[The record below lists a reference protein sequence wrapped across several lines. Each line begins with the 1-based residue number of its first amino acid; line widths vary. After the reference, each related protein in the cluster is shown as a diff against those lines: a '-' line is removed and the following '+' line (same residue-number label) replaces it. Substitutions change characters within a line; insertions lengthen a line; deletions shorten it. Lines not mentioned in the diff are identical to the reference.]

1 MKMIIGNEWIDSDK
15 RFDVINPYTREM
27 VDTVPVVS
35 PMLLEKALQQS
46 YEYQCDLT
54 GLERASILSGTAA
67 TLEIQRDTIARL
79 ITSESGLCIKH
90 ALYEIDRAINCL
102 QFSVLQAAKIDDIDV
117 TADFVSNPNTF
128 DPRLAVITEPW
139 DLAVGITPFNHPLNM
154 VVHKVAPAIAAG
166 TPIVVKPSEK
176 TPLTALKLGQILI
189 ENGLP
194 ANMVNI
200 VTGVPSNVV
209 VDQMVTYSG
218 LDLVSFTGSV
228 EVGKYIARQMSNG
241 GNELKKYMPEL
252 GGNATFV
259 VMDDCDISHAAS
271 IALGAFANSGQ
282 RCTAIRKILLHE
294 SIAEDFVDQFVDL
307 VKRIKYGDP
316 MDPDTDMGT
325 VISEKQ
331 ATTIQSRVDNAI
343 REGADNVIGNVRE
356 GALYSPTIL
365 DHVSPESELVVNE
378 TFGPVASIIRISDLD
393 EAIDIINAS
402 KFRLAGAISTSSKDS
417 AVRLHDSIQ
426 VGQFSWNGPPGY
438 RTEEA
443 PFGGFGDSGNGEKE
457 GVVMMTRA
465 MRRIR
470 TVYEHI

>member
-1 MKMIIGNEWIDSDK
+1 MIIGNEWIDSDK